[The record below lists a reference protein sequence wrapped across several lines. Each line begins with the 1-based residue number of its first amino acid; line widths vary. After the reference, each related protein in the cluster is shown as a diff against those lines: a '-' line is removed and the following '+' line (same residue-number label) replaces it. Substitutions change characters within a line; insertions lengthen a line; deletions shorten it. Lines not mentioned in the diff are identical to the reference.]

1 MRARTRSRR
10 RNEWGASAVEYA
22 LVATLIAVVI
32 IGSVSLFGGATSGLF
47 ETTCQSFP
55 NSSGC

>member
-1 MRARTRSRR
+1 
-10 RNEWGASAVEYA
+10 VEYA